1 MTSTTQWPAFPH
13 AQDDYDYAGSALH
26 KAWDRLHGGDRE
38 PWPDTAWVKKTCAGF
53 PAAAQG
59 LGELADDPKTV
70 AARLQEAWRSFHRG
84 DFREAMEQG
93 VELGLIGYAVANKA
107 QSTVGNYLVEDGK
120 AKSAMMQATM
130 ARAEQAME
138 SLPEHPNSWY
148 LNAYAIGRY
157 AQCVSVAEALAEGL
171 GKKVTRYL
179 RTTLN
184 LEPSHAD
191 AHTATGVF
199 HAEVID
205 KVGAMIGGMTFG
217 ANKEEGLKHFRKGIE
232 LAPHS
237 ASALM
242 EYADGLLMLEG
253 KGQTAEAIKL
263 YEKAAAMDPAD
274 ALERLD
280 VELAKSQL
288 E

>member
-1 MTSTTQWPAFPH
+1 MTTTKQWPAFPH

-26 KAWDRLHGGDRE
+26 KAWERLHMGDRE
-38 PWPDTAWVKKTCAGF
+38 PWPDAAWVKKVCAAF
-53 PAAAQG
+53 PAAKAG

-70 AARLQEAWRSFHRG
+70 ANRLQDAWRSFHRG
-84 DFREAMEQG
+84 DFKEATDQG
-93 VELGLIGYAVANKA
+93 LELGVIGYAVANRA
-107 QSTVGNYLVEDGK
+107 QSTVANYLVENDK
-120 AKSAMMQATM
+120 TKSAMLQETI
-130 ARAEQAME
+130 ARAEEAME
-138 SLPEHPNSWY
+138 ALPEHPNSWY

-171 GKKVTRYL
+171 GKKVTKYL
-179 RTTLN
+179 RTTLD
-184 LEPSHAD
+184 LEPKHAD

-217 ANKEEGLKHFRKGIE
+217 AKKEEGLKHFRKGIE

-253 KGQTAEAIKL
+253 KGKTGEAVKL
-263 YEKAAAMDPAD
+263 YEQAAAMDPAD
-274 ALERLD
+274 ALEKLD

>member
-1 MTSTTQWPAFPH
+1 MTKTTQWPAFPH

-26 KAWDRLHGGDRE
+26 KAWDRLHAGDRE
-38 PWPDTAWVKKTCAGF
+38 PWPDAAWVKKTCAGF
-53 PAAAQG
+53 PAAAKG
-59 LGELADDPKTV
+59 LGDLANDPKTV
-70 AARLQEAWRSFHRG
+70 AEKLQGAWRCFHRG
-84 DFREAMEQG
+84 DFRDALDQG
-93 VELGLIGYAVANKA
+93 LALGVIGYAVANKT
-107 QSTVGNYLVEDGK
+107 QSTVANYLVEDDK
-120 AKSAMMQATM
+120 TKSAMLQETM
-130 ARAEQAME
+130 ARAEEAIE
-138 SLPEHPNSWY
+138 ALPEHPNSWY
-148 LNAYAIGRY
+148 LYAYAIGRY
-157 AQCVSVAEALAEGL
+157 GQVVSVAEALAEGL
-171 GKKVTRYL
+171 GKKVTKSL
-179 RTTLN
+179 RNTLD
-184 LEPSHAD
+184 LEPNHAD

-217 ANKEEGLKHFRKGIE
+217 ANKDEGLKHFRKGIE

-253 KGQTAEAIKL
+253 KGKTDEAVKL

-274 ALERLD
+274 ALEKLD